1 MPLCATTTAGQNTP
15 FSPREWMTTGRSKLE
30 LKIVQTL
37 GKGEALAITENYDVV
52 KIESLTELYYDGKR
66 LYGYFTLLDT
76 YTYKTTQGMWKTV
89 PVYVRSREYRKNKEI
104 WDRKPSGDDPVH
116 FHLMR
121 SEKMFGIQK

>member
-1 MPLCATTTAGQNTP
+1 MALLSTIPKSGKA
-15 FSPREWMTTGRSKLE
+15 FSLTGRSKLE

-89 PVYVRSREYRKNKEI
+89 PVYVRSREYRKNKGI
-104 WDRKPSGDDPVH
+104 WDRIHSEDDIDNSCEISINS
-116 FHLMR
+116 FYL
-121 SEKMFGIQK
+121 